1 MRYWETE
8 NAFFLNSKL
17 YFAKIKFGYCAH
29 FNEHFMGII
38 GMHFKEVK
46 EENLKGQELFL
57 SLFNNPKQ
65 AK

>member
-1 MRYWETE
+1 MPFSSIRNYILLR
-8 NAFFLNSKL
+8 LNL
-17 YFAKIKFGYCAH
+17 DAH

-38 GMHFKEVK
+38 GMHFKEVQ

-57 SLFNNPKQ
+57 CLFNNPKQ